1 MSMPD
6 RTLCHFLLKSV
17 EKKEPDTLEPW
28 ERALV
33 SAAGKPCDWTDR
45 RYLEPLIDFLKN
57 G

>member
-1 MSMPD
+1 MPD